1 MPSVGVTFA
10 YHRLGGYSTERVR
23 PIGGTGWRG
32 PCRCL
37 SEGVSSVGGSKT
49 VSALGSLL
57 RDRSVWALLVLSPVI
72 TASAGIITAN
82 GSNLLV
88 AAVLNAAA
96 GAIIC
101 GVILLVL
108 SRTDRRIAA
117 GHLGPLTSAHEGHLG
132 DWAQPGIV
140 LQHGSG
146 LYPDWYFHLRLE
158 EELDRA
164 ERYGLH
170 FTLLVLTKPQS
181 AETVSEW
188 FANKIQARLRK
199 TDLPALLD
207 DGRLGV
213 LLLHTQRAGALRRR
227 LTSMPAFGGTVGF
240 ACFPEDGEDIAT
252 LMDVASRTVARTPE
266 EERRPIARAARRK
279 VRLTFDG

>member
-1 MPSVGVTFA
+1 VG
-10 YHRLGGYSTERVR
+10 R
-23 PIGGTGWRG
+23 
-32 PCRCL
+32 
-37 SEGVSSVGGSKT
+37 SKT
-49 VSALGSLL
+49 VSALYSLL
-57 RDRSVWALLVLSPVI
+57 HDRSVWPLLLLSPVI
-72 TASAGIITAN
+72 TASVGLITAN
-82 GSNLLV
+82 GSSLLV

-96 GAIIC
+96 GVIIC
-101 GVILLVL
+101 GMLLLAV
-108 SRTDRRIAA
+108 SRTGHRIAD
-117 GHLGPLTSAHEGHLG
+117 GHLDPLSSAHERRLG

-158 EELDRA
+158 EEMDRA

-227 LTSMPAFGGTVGF
+227 LTNMPSFGGAVGF
-240 ACFPEDGEDIAT
+240 ACFPEDGDDVAT
-252 LMDVASRTVARTPE
+252 LMDVASRTVVRSPL
-266 EERRPIARAARRK
+266 EERRPIARGPRRK